1 MKMKEKTNVKVN
13 MLGENNEG
21 VLELEVNLR
30 YVFLI
35 IYVQKLFAP

>member
-30 YVFLI
+30 YV
-35 IYVQKLFAP
+35 QKLFAP

>member
-13 MLGENNEG
+13 MLGEDNEG

-35 IYVQKLFAP
+35 IYVQKLFAA